1 MLDPRFV
8 WLGAAVN
15 LAAGAL
21 AVVAI
26 VQGKSR
32 PNRVTWLVWAIAG
45 WIAFS
50 VQFLQGVLLPAVLT
64 AVVAGIPTAIL
75 ITSLLTGRGTWWESR
90 VDQACLVL
98 TLALIPLWL
107 TLGTGDLGIALS
119 ITVHALAA
127 IPTVAK
133 VWRAPSS
140 EPGVPYTAGMFNAVV
155 TLLTLPMLTFATAG
169 FAVYFLT
176 LCSVLAFLILVVPRL
191 RHAQRGSEGNGEGEG
206 EGGLLDPGDAVAFA
220 GAFAAD
226 YLSWDED
233 DPMRRGE
240 ALATYWPG
248 PGPAVA
254 ADLALR
260 GWDGRGR
267 QVVDLILGGGC
278 TMSQTGVAT
287 VRVRA
292 RIAVMGRCEPL
303 GSAPHPTT
311 NGALRV
317 HHAAAAGDEAAAAVP
332 AGVGVSA
339 LGAMPMTVAANAPT
353 LTSPYWELTDNRWCH
368 VAIEVAIT
376 AQGLRV
382 VDVVDVVDVGGGGAE
397 SVAPF
402 AVEGQT
408 RQHELAT
415 TS

>member
-26 VQGKSR
+26 VQGKAR

-50 VQFLQGVLLPAVLT
+50 AQFLQGVLLPAVLT
-64 AVVAGIPTAIL
+64 AVVASIPTAIL

-90 VDQACLVL
+90 VDQACLGL
-98 TLALIPLWL
+98 TLALVPLWL
-107 TLGTGDLGIALS
+107 TLGSGDLGIALS

-127 IPTVAK
+127 VPTVAK
-133 VWRAPSS
+133 VWRDPGS

-169 FAVYFLT
+169 FALYFLT

-191 RHAQRGSEGNGEGEG
+191 RHAQRGTKGEGEGEG

-233 DPMRRGE
+233 DPIRRGE

-254 ADLALR
+254 ADLAWR

-267 QVVDLILGGGC
+267 QVVNLILGGGC
-278 TMSQTGVAT
+278 TMSQTGMAT
-287 VRVRA
+287 VHVRA
-292 RIAVMGRCEPL
+292 RIAVMGRRAPL
-303 GSAPHPTT
+303 GAAPHPTT
-311 NGALRV
+311 NGAPRV
-317 HHAAAAGDEAAAAVP
+317 HHDAAAAADDAVLAGGGD
-332 AGVGVSA
+332 GA
-339 LGAMPMTVAANAPT
+339 LGAMPMTVTANAPT
-353 LTSPYWELTDNRWCH
+353 LTSPDWELTDNRWCH
-368 VAIEVAIT
+368 VAIEVATT
-376 AQGLRV
+376 AQGLTV
-382 VDVVDVVDVGGGGAE
+382 VDVVGAE
-397 SVAPF
+397 PVAPF
-402 AVEGQT
+402 PAEGQT
-408 RQHELAT
+408 CQHELAT